1 MQFFLSPNGQEN
13 GPVSHQGDL
22 IDDGKDHEER
32 VAHRREVREPYEDK
46 LSHCGFIAD
55 VHILCP
61 QGSFWRKYN
70 EQTWVRVK
78 SQEANNEKVLQNS
91 WSVVGDKLYYN
102 YILIRDFNCLTTLK
116 KSSVS
121 LIPEKFFLSS
131 LSRGRCQ
138 EINNIFW
145 NLLLWTL

>member
-1 MQFFLSPNGQEN
+1 MVSLQMSISCVHKGLSEGNITNKHG
-13 GPVSHQGDL
+13 L
-22 IDDGKDHEER
+22 
-32 VAHRREVREPYEDK
+32 
-46 LSHCGFIAD
+46 
-55 VHILCP
+55 
-61 QGSFWRKYN
+61 
-70 EQTWVRVK
+70 VK

-131 LSRGRCQ
+131 LSRGRCR
-138 EINNIFW
+138 EINNIF
-145 NLLLWTL
+145 